1 MIKRRGRY
9 YLMRSEGDWTNEP
22 FTAAYG
28 VADNPYGLFVFGGKS
43 WETIP
48 R

>member
-9 YLMRSEGDWTNEP
+9 YLMWSEGDWTNETY
-22 FTAAYG
+22 TATYG